1 MSERERE
8 RERERAVEKKICK
21 MLIYHGLCYHHCMH
35 WKEDE
40 SKKYFAIWISK
51 ARKVCASGE
60 SYEKG
65 IYVFRNVNKYSLIW
79 FMAFDIY

>member
-1 MSERERE
+1 MLWRERE
-8 RERERAVEKKICK
+8 RERERTVEKKICK

-51 ARKVCASGE
+51 ARKVCASGG

-65 IYVFRNVNKYSLIW
+65 IYVFWNVNK
-79 FMAFDIY
+79 